1 MFFYGVPIAK
11 TSMFSINWVHG
22 GIRTTSKS
30 RFLTTFSQKGCQN
43 RTCEHTLRAPNSR
56 FLALNVR
63 IRGKN
68 Q

>member
-11 TSMFSINWVHG
+11 TSMFSINGVHV

-43 RTCEHTLRAPNSR
+43 RTCEHTLRAPNS
-56 FLALNVR
+56 
-63 IRGKN
+63 
-68 Q
+68 